1 MDVDVQGKKKKML
14 WTVCE
19 CDGRIGLK
27 GDTQVALEVVCADL
41 GWYGLKIYLPSFT
54 CHRLRTE
61 SGNDGVYDWNESGGR
76 AKDKW
81 QRLIESVGT

>member
-1 MDVDVQGKKKKML
+1 MTRWKGLDVDVQGKKML

-41 GWYGLKIYLPSFT
+41 GWYGLKIFIFQASLAT
-54 CHRLRTE
+54 
-61 SGNDGVYDWNESGGR
+61 G
-76 AKDKW
+76 
-81 QRLIESVGT
+81 